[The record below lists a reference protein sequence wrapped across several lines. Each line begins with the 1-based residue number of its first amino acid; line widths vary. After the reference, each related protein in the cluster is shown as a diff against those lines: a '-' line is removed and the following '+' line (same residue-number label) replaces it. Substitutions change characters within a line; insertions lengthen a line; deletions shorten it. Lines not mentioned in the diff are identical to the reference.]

1 MHYDLRSPLWHK
13 TAAMHAAQIAFF
25 ISKQA
30 AKDKISLYVLP
41 KVWQPAPAVSVSIA
55 YFGAVLYFN
64 HLFCFPLKSVFFTS
78 MQSFGRFRAVDHR
91 SSLPLTNPIFPSIL
105 CKNTG
110 TGLLQYMSVCSLD
123 ILWLG
128 LKKSGRKKIFML
140 LQYQK
145 TITVILFCICSGYE
159 PFRIFIDRF
168 K

>member
-1 MHYDLRSPLWHK
+1 MAEDCRNACSADCFFYFK
-13 TAAMHAAQIAFF
+13 TNCQRQDFTLC
-25 ISKQA
+25 SSQ
-30 AKDKISLYVLP
+30 SLATSSSCVCF
-41 KVWQPAPAVSVSIA
+41 IA

-105 CKNTG
+105 RKNTG
-110 TGLLQYMSVCSLD
+110 TGLLQCMSVCSSD

-128 LKKSGRKKIFML
+128 LKKSGRGKIFML

-159 PFRIFIDRF
+159 PFRIFIDF
-168 K
+168 F